1 MKTKVVLADDHQ
13 FLLEGIINVLKDV
26 PDIEIAATAQNGFEL
41 VDLIEKHRPGL
52 VILDLNMPGYD
63 GLKCLKK
70 IRSNYTNIKVLVL
83 TNYNEVA
90 LIEEVIKMD
99 GDGYLVKN
107 SSASEL
113 KEAIQDILKG
123 KKYFPVRPVQKSL
136 INGSYFFDEF
146 LKKYQLTKREVEIIR
161 MICNEMSTKQ
171 IAQDL
176 FLSEFTVN
184 THRRNIFRKLEI
196 KNLAALMNFAI
207 QNNLS

>member
-184 THRRNIFRKLEI
+184 THRRNIFKKLEI